1 MLIYVIRLFTWFTF
15 FFVLMGL
22 ASVSL
27 AQSARL
33 ITGKVT
39 DAKTGEPLPY
49 VTISVKLPAHQIKAV
64 STDFSGLY
72 NLALPAGAAPDSIFA
87 TYVSYITGK
96 KILTHADKVLDFQLQ
111 PDNQMLKAVV
121 VTPHSYENPA
131 WDIMRK
137 VIAHKDSNNF
147 DKLRSYSFESYK
159 RIDLSINKISEKL
172 RRRKFMQ
179 QLTPVLDSLKKTA
192 GSDGTVI
199 LPIFMSESISNIY
212 YNRKPERKTE
222 QVLSTRSKGVGIEDP
237 TLISQIVSAGFQ
249 QYNFYQNYLRLAGK
263 DFISPV
269 TDSWKLLYDYELVEN
284 NDVINGLNCYRI
296 TFKPKRAHDLA
307 FAGVMWITQDSY
319 ALYRID
325 VTVSE
330 DANLDF
336 FDKIRIQEEMTQPA
350 GTNAWLPER
359 TRVVIQVSNLLKNQP
374 GFIGKFYLANKN
386 ITVNKDF
393 PPQLFKEPLTI
404 SDNAVKNDENYWAQ
418 HRYDTLT
425 TVDKRTY
432 QVIDTVRNLPIVKS
446 YANIASTIINGY
458 YRVGKI
464 SLGPYL
470 YTYSYNDLQGSVLR
484 LGGMTNRYF
493 SNRVIL
499 GGYASY
505 AFLNRKVNYG
515 ASADYIF
522 SRKPWTQVGVSYS
535 RDLAQTGYQFENF
548 SKSNNVFRASIR
560 NGSVSRRG
568 PFTQDEF
575 KTYIQ
580 HDLTGTLR
588 GQLTVGHRTFD
599 PLFDFS
605 YRKRDDGEII
615 HDYQVSEAV
624 AELQWTPGRREL
636 QSEQINKRI
645 LINNGEDNPIITFR
659 YTHGAKV
666 FGGDFNYNKFA
677 ANLTQKLHMGIL
689 GKGEYSLTGGYIP
702 SVLPF
707 PLLENHRFNFNT
719 MRFLEFTSDRYASLN
734 YTQHME
740 GLLTNSLPLLKAL
753 NLRTVADF
761 NILVGSLNEEN
772 NTRRQR
778 NGLRRYDRSLHSEPY
793 MEVGYGVENV
803 LKFLRFDVLYRL
815 NHNDHV
821 DEAGKLPGRIAFRTS
836 LQFRL

>member
-1 MLIYVIRLFTWFTF
+1 MGIICCAFVGFTQP
-15 FFVLMGL
+15 
-22 ASVSL
+22 
-27 AQSARL
+27 AQH

-39 DAKTGEPLPY
+39 DGKTGEPLPY

-64 STDFSGLY
+64 STDFAGLY
-72 NLALPAGAAPDSIFA
+72 DLVFPVGAASDSIFA
-87 TYVSYITGK
+87 TYVSYVTGK
-96 KILTHADKVLDFQLQ
+96 KALGRTDKTVDFQLQ
-111 PDNQMLKAVV
+111 PDNQMLKDVI

-159 RIDLSINKISEKL
+159 RVDLSINKITEKL

-222 QVLSTRSKGVGIEDP
+222 QVLSTHSKGVGIEDP

-269 TDSWKLLYDYELVEN
+269 TDSWKLLYEYELVEN
-284 NDVINGLNCYRI
+284 NDVINGVPCYRI
-296 TFKPKRAHDLA
+296 AFKPKRVHDLA
-307 FAGVMWITQDSY
+307 FAGIMWITQNGY

-325 VTVSE
+325 VSVSE
-330 DANLDF
+330 EANLDF
-336 FDKIRIQEEMTQPA
+336 FDKIRIQQEMTQPA
-350 GTNAWLPER
+350 GTNAWLPEK
-359 TRVVIQVSNLLKNQP
+359 TRVIVQVSNLIKNQP

-386 ITVNKDF
+386 IEVNKNF
-393 PPQLFKEPLTI
+393 PQRLFQEPLTI
-404 SDNAVKNDENYWAQ
+404 ENNAVKNDESYWAQ

-425 TVDKRTY
+425 TVDRRTY
-432 QVIDTVRNLPIVKS
+432 QIIDTVKNLPIVKS

-470 YTYSYNDLQGSVLR
+470 YSYSYNDLQGSVVR

-493 SNRVIL
+493 SNRIIL

-515 ASADYIF
+515 VSADYIL
-522 SRKPWTQVGVSYS
+522 SRKPWMQMGVSYS
-535 RDLAQTGYQFENF
+535 HDLAQTGYQFENF

-568 PFTQDEF
+568 PFTQNDF

-580 HDLTGTLR
+580 YDITGTLL
-588 GQLTVGHRTFD
+588 GQVTFAHRTFD
-599 PLFDFS
+599 PLFDFT
-605 YRKRDDGEII
+605 YRRRDDGDLI

-636 QSEQINKRI
+636 QSEQINKRL
-645 LINNGEDNPIITFR
+645 LINDGEDNPVVTFR
-659 YTHGAKV
+659 YTHGAKA

-677 ANLTQKLHMGIL
+677 ANVIQKLHMGIL
-689 GKGEYSLTGGYIP
+689 GKGEYSLTGGFIP
-702 SVLPF
+702 SALPF

-719 MRFLEFTSDRYASLN
+719 MRFLEFTSDKYVSLT

-753 NLRTVADF
+753 NLRTVADV
-761 NILVGSLNEEN
+761 NILVGSISEN
-772 NTRRQR
+772 NNTIRLR
-778 NGLRRYDRSLHSEPY
+778 NGLRRYDRSLGGRPY
-793 MEVGYGVENV
+793 MEVGYGVENI

-815 NHNDHV
+815 NHNDHL